1 MLVLPNFV
9 PISLL
14 ITLDT
19 VRYIQAFF
27 IEWDFDLFDQTR
39 GLQARVQTS
48 NLNESLGQVDFIFS
62 DKTGTLT
69 QNYMQFNK
77 MSIGNYSY
85 GTPNAPS
92 ATGLLLSSED
102 LGQNPDSQAA

>member
-1 MLVLPNFV
+1 M
-9 PISLL
+9 
-14 ITLDT
+14 
-19 VRYIQAFF
+19 
-27 IEWDFDLFDQTR
+27 R
-39 GLQARVQTS
+39 GIQARVQTS
-48 NLNESLGQVDFIFS
+48 NLNESLGQVDYIFS

-85 GTPNAPS
+85 GTPHAQS

-102 LGQNPDSQAA
+102 QAQNPDS